1 MISVVLQDI
10 KMDTKKRKTKGN
22 FTAQKDA
29 DIYLKKHVGL
39 IHCENKL
46 TLIQRKICNILLFNA
61 LDKINDQEIHEIQLK
76 QLCSLVGYN
85 SNDTK
90 LIKGSIKSL
99 ISTVL
104 EWNLLEDHKFLNED
118 DYPEDIITWNASSL
132 LAGASIKNG
141 TVSYSYSPQI
151 KPVLSSLDIYG
162 RINLFVQ
169 SKFNST
175 YSLVLYENCVRF
187 KNIKQTAWFPLPLFR
202 SLMGVTEDKY
212 SSFKEFKRNVINVA
226 INEVNQKSD
235 IYIEPQFKK
244 TGRNITALQFT
255 ISENESYQ
263 PSFRKPR
270 QFVTTRIV
278 DFQQKQSSLLEI
290 LIAEYLLSERQAQEI
305 IKAYEYQY
313 ILQKMKLVKTKK
325 NIKHIGA
332 YLISALQKDYRENEN
347 KMQKVIN
354 APVENSSVRE
364 AKAASE
370 ITPLKNKYMTYKL
383 KTYMGFIEQQ
393 AENIQAKIHESFA
406 QFLKP
411 KSQIYK
417 TYQKK
422 KLSSPF
428 VMTEFLMFLESHF
441 SEVIGDYMNF
451 DDYLTSEDVV

>member
-1 MISVVLQDI
+1 MLQDI
-10 KMDTKKRKTKGN
+10 KMDTKKRKAKGN
-22 FTAQKDA
+22 FVTKD
-29 DIYLKKHVGL
+29 DTDMYLKKHVGL

-61 LDKINDQEIHEIQLK
+61 LDKINDQEIHEISLK

-90 LIKGSIKSL
+90 LIKDSIKTL

-104 EWNLLEDHKFLNED
+104 EWNLLEDTKFLNED
-118 DYPEDIITWNASSL
+118 DHPEDIITWNASSL

-141 TVSYSYSPQI
+141 MINYSYSPQI

-187 KNIKQTAWFPLPLFR
+187 KNIKQTAWFPLSLFR
-202 SLMGVTEDKY
+202 SLMGVTENKY

-226 INEVNQKSD
+226 VKEVNQKSD

-244 TGRNITALQFT
+244 VGRNISVIQFT
-255 ISENESYQ
+255 IAENDSYQ

-270 QFVTTRIV
+270 QLATVTMMNSL
-278 DFQQKQSSLLEI
+278 QEKSSLLEI
-290 LIAEYLLSERQAQEI
+290 LISEYNLSERQAQEV
-305 IKAYEYQY
+305 IKAYEYVY

-332 YLISALQKDYRENEN
+332 YLISALQKDYREGES
-347 KMQKVIN
+347 KVQKIAN
-354 APVENSSVRE
+354 TSLDNTSVRQ

-370 ITPLKNKYMTYKL
+370 ITPLKNKYMSYKL
-383 KTYMGFIEQQ
+383 KKYMSFIEQQ
-393 AENIQAKIHESFA
+393 ADSIQIKIHDTFA

-422 KLSSPF
+422 NLTSPF
-428 VMTEFLMFLESHF
+428 VITEFLVFLESQF
-441 SEVIGDYMNF
+441 SEIIGDYMTF
-451 DDYLTSEDVV
+451 DDYLTSEEGC

>member
-1 MISVVLQDI
+1 
-10 KMDTKKRKTKGN
+10 MDAKKRKTKGN
-22 FTAQKDA
+22 LLTEKES

-61 LDKINDQEIHEIQLK
+61 LDKINDQDIHEIQLK

-90 LIKGSIKSL
+90 LIKGAIKSL

-104 EWNLLEDHKFLNED
+104 EWNLLEDYKFLNED
-118 DYPEDIITWNASSL
+118 NYPEDIIAWNASSL
-132 LAGASIKNG
+132 LAGASIRNG
-141 TVSYSYSPQI
+141 KISYSYSPQI

-169 SKFNST
+169 SKFNSN

-187 KNIKQTAWFPLPLFR
+187 KNVKQTAWFPLSLFR
-202 SLMGVTEDKY
+202 SLMGVTENKY
-212 SSFKEFKRNVINVA
+212 SAFKEFKRNVVTVA
-226 INEVNQKSD
+226 VKEINQKSD

-244 TGRNITALQFT
+244 VGRNITAIQFT
-255 ISENESYQ
+255 IAENESYQ

-270 QFVTTRIV
+270 QLTASVSSP
-278 DFQQKQSSLLEI
+278 QKASSLLDN
-290 LIAEYLLSERQAQEI
+290 LVNEYGISVRQAEGI
-305 IKAYEYQY
+305 IKKYEYEY
-313 ILQKMKLVKTKK
+313 ILEKMKLIRTKK

-332 YLISALQKDYRENEN
+332 YLVSALKKDYREDST
-347 KMQKVIN
+347 KIKQMTKVI
-354 APVENSSVRE
+354 VEKTSVRE

-370 ITPLKNKYMTYKL
+370 ITPLKNKYMSYKL

-393 AENIQAKIHESFA
+393 AENIQSKIHDKFV
-406 QFLKP
+406 QYLKP

-422 KLSSPF
+422 KLTSPF
-428 VMTEFLMFLESHF
+428 VIIEFLMFIENHY
-441 SEVIGDYMNF
+441 SEIIGNYLTF
-451 DDYLTSEDVV
+451 DDYLTSEDVC

>member
-1 MISVVLQDI
+1 
-10 KMDTKKRKTKGN
+10 MDTKKRKTKGN
-22 FTAQKDA
+22 FTAQKDV

-90 LIKGSIKSL
+90 LIKDSIKTL

-141 TVSYSYSPQI
+141 MISYSYSPQI

-187 KNIKQTAWFPLPLFR
+187 KNIRQTAWFPLRLFR

-212 SSFKEFKRNVINVA
+212 TSFKEFKRNVITVA
-226 INEVNQKSD
+226 VNEVNQKSD
-235 IYIEPQFKK
+235 IYIEPHFKK
-244 TGRNITALQFT
+244 AGRNISAIQF
-255 ISENESYQ
+255 IIAENDSYQ

-270 QFVTTRIV
+270 QLDAGTIA
-278 DFQQKQSSLLEI
+278 DSPQKESSLLEI
-290 LIAEYLLSERQAQEI
+290 LVSEFSLSERQAQDV

-313 ILQKMKLVKTKK
+313 ILQKMKLVKSKK
-325 NIKHIGA
+325 NIKHMGA
-332 YLISALQKDYRENEN
+332 YLISALQKDYRESEI
-347 KMQKVIN
+347 KIQKVIS
-354 APVENSSVRE
+354 AHIENTSVRE

-370 ITPLKNKYMTYKL
+370 ITSLKNKYMSYKL
-383 KTYMGFIEQQ
+383 KKYMGFIEQQ
-393 AENIQAKIHESFA
+393 ADNIQTKIHDTFA

-422 KLSSPF
+422 NLSSPF
-428 VMTEFLMFLESHF
+428 VITEFLVFLENHF
-441 SEVIGDYMNF
+441 SEIIGDHLTF
-451 DDYLTSEDVV
+451 DDYLTSEEGC